1 MGWYLRK
8 SFSFGP
14 LRLNLSKSGL
24 GYSFGVKGAR
34 IGTGPR
40 GNYIHMGR
48 YGLYYRQYFGQS
60 EPNGTPS
67 RVTPVAPAEPAVI
80 GTLIPTADVT
90 QLRDSSAEELL
101 RYIRE
106 QHAKAIIAPWI
117 SAGAGL
123 ILVGMIARE
132 VTLWLVAGCAILA
145 IIAHLV
151 ISRFDAGRKR
161 VVLGYHLD
169 ESARTKHDSLL
180 DAMKSVTSSQRIW
193 RIITSD
199 RSLDTKYT
207 AGATDIISR
216 KNVSVETGAPPHI

>member
-48 YGLYYRQYFGQS
+48 YGLYYRQYFGRS

-123 ILVGMIARE
+123 ILVG
-132 VTLWLVAGCAILA
+132 
-145 IIAHLV
+145 
-151 ISRFDAGRKR
+151 
-161 VVLGYHLD
+161 
-169 ESARTKHDSLL
+169 
-180 DAMKSVTSSQRIW
+180 
-193 RIITSD
+193 
-199 RSLDTKYT
+199 
-207 AGATDIISR
+207 
-216 KNVSVETGAPPHI
+216 